1 MKKGDKIGIVACS
14 NGLKESSRPEM
25 EQLKITL
32 ENLGLTPVFSEY
44 LYAKNG
50 AESGTRQQR
59 AEALMK
65 FYRDEEIKGIFD
77 VSGGDLANGV
87 LPWLDYEVI
96 AKSGKAFWGYSDL
109 TTVVNAITAKT
120 GKPSVFY
127 QIRNLIYQ
135 NGEEQRRRFRDN
147 TLFYFPY
154 NFLQGTHMSGPLIGG
169 NIRCF
174 LKLAGTEYFPSLTG
188 KLLLL
193 EAYGGGEAQLL
204 TYFSQLEQLG
214 AFRNVSGIL
223 LGTFTKLDQEKGPE
237 RVWEL
242 VQSFVPAEL
251 PVAKTAFIG
260 HGMDSRAAVIGNT
273 YYFSEK

>member
-1 MKKGDKIGIVACS
+1 MKRGDKIGIVACS

-32 ENLGLTPVFSEY
+32 ESLGLTPVFSEY
-44 LYAKNG
+44 LYAQNG

-77 VSGGDLANGV
+77 VSGGNLANGV

-120 GKPSVFY
+120 GKPSVLY

-135 NGEEQRRRFRDN
+135 DGEEQKCRF
-147 TLFYFPY
+147 
-154 NFLQGTHMSGPLIGG
+154 QGLPAGTKSGKREFANPMHAGKYGDRGKRSHTG
-169 NIRCF
+169 NIM
-174 LKLAGTEYFPSLTG
+174 
-188 KLLLL
+188 
-193 EAYGGGEAQLL
+193 
-204 TYFSQLEQLG
+204 
-214 AFRNVSGIL
+214 
-223 LGTFTKLDQEKGPE
+223 E
-237 RVWEL
+237 R
-242 VQSFVPAEL
+242 QPF
-251 PVAKTAFIG
+251 
-260 HGMDSRAAVIGNT
+260 
-273 YYFSEK
+273 

>member
-44 LYAKNG
+44 LYAKDG

-87 LPWLDYEVI
+87 LPWLDYETI
-96 AKSGKAFWGYSDL
+96 AKSGKMFWGYSDL

-120 GKPSVFY
+120 GKPSLPDPESYLSGRRGADVGSGAACSNK
-127 QIRNLIYQ
+127 IRGRELEVRKIRLRKIEVYRVNPC
-135 NGEEQRRRFRDN
+135 QRAWSRR
-147 TLFYFPY
+147 
-154 NFLQGTHMSGPLIGG
+154 
-169 NIRCF
+169 
-174 LKLAGTEYFPSLTG
+174 KA
-188 KLLLL
+188 
-193 EAYGGGEAQLL
+193 A
-204 TYFSQLEQLG
+204 TYRKCQ
-214 AFRNVSGIL
+214 V
-223 LGTFTKLDQEKGPE
+223 
-237 RVWEL
+237 
-242 VQSFVPAEL
+242 
-251 PVAKTAFIG
+251 
-260 HGMDSRAAVIGNT
+260 
-273 YYFSEK
+273 

>member
-1 MKKGDKIGIVACS
+1 MKRGDKIGIVACS

-32 ENLGLTPVFSEY
+32 ESLGLTPVFSEY
-44 LYAKNG
+44 LYAQNG

-77 VSGGDLANGV
+77 VSGGNLANGV

-120 GKPSVFY
+120 GKPSVLY

-135 NGEEQRRRFRDN
+135 DGEEQKCRFRDCRWN
-147 TLFYFPY
+147 K
-154 NFLQGTHMSGPLIGG
+154 
-169 NIRCF
+169 IR
-174 LKLAGTEYFPSLTG
+174 KTG
-188 KLLLL
+188 VRKSNACRKVWRQRK
-193 EAYGGGEAQLL
+193 EV
-204 TYFSQLEQLG
+204 TYRKYHG
-214 AFRNVSGIL
+214 
-223 LGTFTKLDQEKGPE
+223 
-237 RVWEL
+237 
-242 VQSFVPAEL
+242 
-251 PVAKTAFIG
+251 KTAFLMFHISFCR
-260 HGMDSRAAVIGNT
+260 GMKCQESWLEETSVASLSWPERNTSRIFPETSFFLRLTAGMSPN
-273 YYFSEK
+273 F